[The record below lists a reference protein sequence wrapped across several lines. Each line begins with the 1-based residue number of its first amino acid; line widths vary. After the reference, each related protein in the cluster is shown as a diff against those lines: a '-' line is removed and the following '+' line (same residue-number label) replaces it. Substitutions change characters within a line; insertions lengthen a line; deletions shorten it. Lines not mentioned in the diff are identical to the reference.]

1 MKYRLFCSD
10 FDGTLLG
17 DDFTVSDGNV
27 RAVRD
32 YLSRGGKFVI
42 LTGRMTLN
50 MDKRAKLL
58 GTENQDI
65 YVCGFN
71 GGLAVDKNG
80 KVIFE
85 DKINWQTSYEIVKFA
100 KQNGFHVH
108 TYDVDHVI
116 IEKRTPIT
124 DEYIRICDI
133 TDKVVGD
140 LADFIEKEKFEC
152 LKIMMVVPD
161 EKIQKTALGSLKA
174 KNFSG
179 VQFVT
184 SSDTYIEAVPLSGGK
199 ENGIKRIAEYYG
211 IPLENTIAAGDHLN
225 DVGMIKAAGLGCA
238 VKNACE
244 AAKNAADY
252 ICAADNNHDA
262 VKEIIEKFTENE

>member
-108 TYDVDHVI
+108 TYDADHVI

-161 EKIQKTALGSLKA
+161 EKIQKTALES
-174 KNFSG
+174 
-179 VQFVT
+179 
-184 SSDTYIEAVPLSGGK
+184 
-199 ENGIKRIAEYYG
+199 
-211 IPLENTIAAGDHLN
+211 
-225 DVGMIKAAGLGCA
+225 
-238 VKNACE
+238 
-244 AAKNAADY
+244 
-252 ICAADNNHDA
+252 
-262 VKEIIEKFTENE
+262 